1 MSKRIRWVGWI
12 AIAQG
17 LSFAACHEASQTP
30 AELPTASPVSE
41 SPTASP
47 DPPMAPAAAVTPDKK
62 TKLELEVIT
71 GSEKGFLVNSTLVTG
86 KRDAVLIDAQFTLP
100 DAAKVAEAVAA
111 SGKKLTF
118 VYVTHFHPDHYFG
131 FPVIKAKF
139 PNAKLIALPQTV
151 ELIQKT
157 WEEKVKQWEPLY
169 KESITTKPIVPE
181 PLAGGSIDLEGQKL
195 EIHGG
200 QQGDSPDNAFVWIP
214 SLRTVVTGDIA
225 YDGVFPWTAE
235 TTPAERKAW
244 AATLDKIKALGAEL
258 VVPGHQKPDRT
269 YKPSNLDFTKQYLAA
284 YDEAL
289 ASAKSAA
296 DLQARIK
303 ARYPDTALDA
313 IVRIAAEAEFPAK
326 SSKKK
331 GPAEQKAP
339 ATEKAK
345 P

>member
-1 MSKRIRWVGWI
+1 MV
-12 AIAQG
+12 IAQG
-17 LSFAACHEASQTP
+17 LVIAACHETSQTP

-47 DPPMAPAAAVTPDKK
+47 EPPMAPAAAVTPDKK

-86 KRDAVLIDAQFTLP
+86 KKEAVLIDAQFTVP

-111 SGKKLTF
+111 SGKKLVL

-131 FPVIKAKF
+131 FTVIKAKF
-139 PNAKLIALPQTV
+139 PDAKLVALPQTV
-151 ELIQKT
+151 ALIEKT
-157 WEEKVKQWEPLY
+157 WEEKVRQWEPLY
-169 KESITTKPIVPE
+169 RESITRKPIVPE
-181 PLAGGSIDLEGQKL
+181 PISGGAIDLEGQKL
-195 EIHGG
+195 EIIGG
-200 QQGDSPDNAFVWIP
+200 QQGDSADNSYVWIP
-214 SLRTVVTGDIA
+214 SLRTVVTGDLV

-235 TTPAERKAW
+235 TTAEERKAW
-244 AATLDKIKALGAEL
+244 SATLDKLAGLGAEV

-269 YKPSNLDFTKQYLAA
+269 YKASNIAFTKQYLTA

-289 ASAKSAA
+289 ASAKSSA

-313 IVRIAAEAEFPAK
+313 IVRIAADTAFPPKAT
-326 SSKKK
+326 KKK
-331 GPAEQKAP
+331 APAEQKTP
-339 ATEKAK
+339 VGEKPK